1 MLWNN
6 KPELFGLLD
15 IGSHTIKL
23 YILEIQGREKKW
35 KIIDSLW
42 MPIQLG
48 KDILTRGVIRQETL
62 TDLHNILK
70 RYQETLQSYRIK
82 EIKAF
87 ITSALSEASNS
98 ESVIS
103 RCESILGVPVT
114 IIHPHQENEA
124 IYLAISDIIQGHPEL
139 RQQGLLICHV
149 GSGSSRIFIQQ
160 RGNLLFSQTY
170 HTGILRFSQF
180 LPTNPAAYESYFF
193 PFIKQLSATL
203 KSVLGEENLSLVLLN
218 DDIVH
223 MVEHLGYKEKHG
235 LYEIRRQELERMS
248 FHFLSLPPEDLVLH
262 YNISDTAVQSIKLS
276 LVFFLSLLHYL
287 NLSTLYLPHTLS
299 TFGFAYEL
307 FQKKETS
314 LIPIILSSAK
324 TIAKRY
330 LYDAEHAHKVM
341 EYGCLLFDKLQ
352 KPYHLEQK
360 ERLYLQLAALLH
372 DIGYFV
378 SATNHHK
385 NTYDLLRNTEIFG
398 LSPEEILYI
407 ALIARYHRR
416 SAPKKT
422 HGDFMNLDMHERI
435 MITRL
440 SAMLRLANA
449 MDSCHQQVIRHLEIK
464 LTEHSLHLL
473 CHIEPRNQQAFEVI
487 ENAIHLNKTFF
498 ENFFGIKVVVEKL

>member
-1 MLWNN
+1 MPWKT
-6 KPELFGLLD
+6 KPDLFGLLD

-23 YILEIQGREKKW
+23 YILEIHGREKNW

-48 KDILTRGVIRQETL
+48 KDILSRGVIRQETL
-62 TDLHNILK
+62 SDLHHILK
-70 RYQETLQSYRIK
+70 RYQEVLKSYQVK

-124 IYLAISDIIQGHPEL
+124 IYLAITDIIQGHPEL

-149 GSGSSRIFIQQ
+149 GSGSSRIFIQHK
-160 RGNLLFSQTY
+160 GNLLFSQTY
-170 HTGILRFSQF
+170 HTGILRFSQYI
-180 LPTNPAAYESYFF
+180 PAHSAAYESYFF
-193 PFIKQLSATL
+193 PFVRQLSSTL
-203 KSVLGEENLSLVLLN
+203 KSVLGEETISLVLLN

-223 MVEHLGYKEKHG
+223 MVEHLGYREKHG
-235 LYEIRRQELERMS
+235 LYEIRRQELEQMTIN
-248 FHFLSLPPEDLVLH
+248 FLSLPSEDLELH

-276 LVFFLSLLHYL
+276 LIFFVSLLRHL

-314 LIPIILSSAK
+314 LVPIILSSVK

-330 LYDAEHAHKVM
+330 IYDAEHAHKVM
-341 EYGCLLFDKLQ
+341 EYACLLFDTLQ
-352 KPYHLEQK
+352 KSYRLEAK
-360 ERLYLQLAALLH
+360 ERLYLQVAALLH

-378 SATNHHK
+378 NATNHHK

-422 HGDFMNLDMHERI
+422 HTDFINLDMRERI

-449 MDSCHQQVIRHLEIK
+449 MDSCHQQVIRHLELK
-464 LTEHSLHLL
+464 LTENSLKLL
-473 CHIEPRNQQAFEVI
+473 CHLEPRNQQAFEVI
-487 ENAIHLNKTFF
+487 ENALQINKNLF
-498 ENFFGIKVVVEKL
+498 ESFFGLKVVVEKL